1 MRRGIV
7 SRESSAGSRRV
18 STRPT
23 CGRRGGCRTSWLIN
37 DAVAQGLGDGL
48 RLGVHLELL
57 VNPAHVELDRVV
69 AHAQLLGRGR
79 VVVPLDYQLEEPRLV
94 RRQLVVGL
102 LGRPDVAE

>member
-1 MRRGIV
+1 MRRGLL
-7 SRESSAGSRRV
+7 SRESSAGSPKG

-23 CGRRGGCRTSWLIN
+23 CVRRGGCRTSWLIN

-57 VNPAHVELDRVV
+57 VYPAHVELDGVV

-79 VVVPLDYQLEEPRLV
+79 VVVPLHYQLQQPRLV
-94 RRQLVVGL
+94 RRQLVVSL
-102 LGRPDVAE
+102 LGR